1 MIPTDPHFPSRKG
14 DRSGSRASQTDAR
27 AGARQTAARKP
38 GGGAWITGIMAVLFL
53 AIVVALAGWLVSSRM
68 QADSQQQHTAEQA
81 NQAASRLTGEQSSRA
96 LKEARAYNRQLAE
109 DGQDG
114 LGAIQD
120 PYAAIQL
127 QQAAVSNAT
136 ANRSSGDSANQP
148 SRTDAEIIAADQG
161 AQSAKDDDYN
171 RLVNIGD
178 GIMGSLTIPSIDAT
192 MPIYHGTSDE
202 ALSSG
207 AGHLYG
213 TSLPVGGTDSHAVLT
228 AHRGLVTADLFTR
241 LDEVRTGD
249 TFSLDVLGNTLNYRV
264 DRISVVEPDDVSQL
278 KIVPGEDRVTLVTC
292 TPYGVNTHRL
302 LVSAVR
308 TADATP
314 TSTGVSPVRIRH
326 AWQYAVGAAAL
337 IILLGTMYLVI
348 SRPPELPLGSHR
360 ASSGASPRASSEN

>member
-1 MIPTDPHFPSRKG
+1 MIPADPHSPARKG
-14 DRSGSRASQTDAR
+14 DRPGPHASQTDAR

-53 AIVVALAGWLVSSRM
+53 AIVVALPGWLVSSRM

-96 LKEARAYNRQLAE
+96 LKEARAYNHQLAE

-127 QQAAVSNAT
+127 QQAAVSKAT
-136 ANRSSGDSANQP
+136 QSGQSQ
-148 SRTDAEIIAADQG
+148 RTDAEVIAADQG
-161 AQSAKDDDYN
+161 EQSAKDEDYN

-241 LDEVRTGD
+241 LDEVRKGD
-249 TFSLDVLGNTLNYRV
+249 TFNLDVLGNTLYYRV

-278 KIVPGEDRVTLVTC
+278 KITPGEDRITLVTC

-308 TADATP
+308 TDDAAP

-337 IILLGTMYLVI
+337 IILLGTMYLMI

-360 ASSGASPRASSEN
+360 ASSRASSED